1 MIRRIINSSGE
12 SPQQTTQMTKAT
24 INEFVARLNN
34 KFSDEYK
41 FSVTFGG
48 KNARVIYSSLHND
61 TRYCYCFVRIADGA
75 VLKSASWK
83 SPAGVARAWLTDV
96 MATNLEGVDSIGGWR
111 YRCLT
116 NL

>member
-1 MIRRIINSSGE
+1 
-12 SPQQTTQMTKAT
+12 MTKAT

-34 KFSDEYK
+34 KFGDDYK

-48 KNARVIYSSLHND
+48 KNARIINVPVGTD

-83 SPAGVARAWLTDV
+83 APAAGVRAWLTDV
-96 MATNLEGVDSIGGWR
+96 MANNLADVDQFGSWLYAGR
-111 YRCLT
+111 R
-116 NL
+116 